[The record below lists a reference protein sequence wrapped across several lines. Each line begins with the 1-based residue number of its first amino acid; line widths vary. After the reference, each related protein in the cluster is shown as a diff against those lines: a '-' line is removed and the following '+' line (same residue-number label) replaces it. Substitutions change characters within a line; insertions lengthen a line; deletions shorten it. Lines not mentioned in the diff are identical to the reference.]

1 MSKPSFAQVVKNPG
15 FKFLWANQILVQLA
29 YNSVNFG
36 LIIWVFL
43 LTGTNLSVAVL
54 MLTII
59 SPTILFGLLAGVL
72 VDISDRRKI
81 ILLTDFILALVFLA
95 FAVSK
100 DTYGIIL
107 ALSFILNTTYQLFVP
122 AEGSSIPLL
131 VAKRQLL
138 LANSLFQLT
147 LFGSILIGYS
157 LAGPIINFFSINSL
171 FIAAGVL
178 AMLGGIISIN
188 LPSISSKNGREEK
201 KLVSS
206 ILKFDYQLVRTLVFK
221 QIKGTLL
228 IIKGK
233 LPVAVAIGVL
243 AGVQGVVG
251 TLAVLMPAY
260 MEKVMHI
267 SATDASYVIMLPL
280 GLGMV
285 AGAIMIGR
293 FGTNI
298 PKRLLVTM
306 GIITSGFGLLFI
318 ASAPAIGRAFNA
330 LDLGGRLVGS
340 RPFIHAPSLSSFLI
354 VLAFF
359 MGMATVCI
367 ITPSQTVLQE
377 YTPANRRG
385 KIFAVL
391 VLPVLGSLGILVI
404 GIGMLGYKP
413 ALFFAE
419 HHLPYNIRQFLGLG
433 HWIKTHD
440 FKKY

>member
-221 QIKGTLL
+221 
-228 IIKGK
+228 
-233 LPVAVAIGVL
+233 
-243 AGVQGVVG
+243 
-251 TLAVLMPAY
+251 
-260 MEKVMHI
+260 
-267 SATDASYVIMLPL
+267 
-280 GLGMV
+280 
-285 AGAIMIGR
+285 
-293 FGTNI
+293 
-298 PKRLLVTM
+298 
-306 GIITSGFGLLFI
+306 
-318 ASAPAIGRAFNA
+318 
-330 LDLGGRLVGS
+330 
-340 RPFIHAPSLSSFLI
+340 
-354 VLAFF
+354 
-359 MGMATVCI
+359 
-367 ITPSQTVLQE
+367 
-377 YTPANRRG
+377 
-385 KIFAVL
+385 
-391 VLPVLGSLGILVI
+391 
-404 GIGMLGYKP
+404 
-413 ALFFAE
+413 
-419 HHLPYNIRQFLGLG
+419 
-433 HWIKTHD
+433 
-440 FKKY
+440 